1 MDQKPRLAFNTA
13 QGACPMWVRKTVK
26 LPEPQI
32 KQTSASINL
41 TENKIIRHIQKKSL
55 KCEICLLKFS
65 NGKFLKEH
73 QQKIHVEKKIM
84 LSKPKLS
91 LNCMK
96 CSTSFQNHQDL
107 KEHIWTVHE
116 RKTVMKIDEFFQCPQ
131 CPQTCPTKHGLT
143 VHIGH
148 SHEKQKSYI
157 CSICDKEVQSKRN
170 LSNHMAKIHEG
181 KKPYRC
187 SLCDKKTFT
196 SMRTISIHYTKFHPA
211 FASRTNL
218 ASHIMKVFQSTDN
231 EEEMESENLKSNE
244 GNVSIDKGK
253 TDIEM
258 NKNEPESTKQMKNVK
273 FADQSDTA
281 IIEVFTQNEITKNIQ
296 EKSIKIE
303 ADEYIDFHLDDLIA

>member
-1 MDQKPRLAFNTA
+1 MKICNSGLKPCGEWLTSLYFMAFLLEKSKEKLKNWKVFSKIQNCPLCEVVLMTYMVNKFLCFILYILFQVNMDQKPRLAFNTA

-181 KKPYRC
+181 KKPYRLE
-187 SLCDKKTFT
+187 SFQVL
-196 SMRTISIHYTKFHPA
+196 KFQ
-211 FASRTNL
+211 
-218 ASHIMKVFQSTDN
+218 I
-231 EEEMESENLKSNE
+231 
-244 GNVSIDKGK
+244 
-253 TDIEM
+253 
-258 NKNEPESTKQMKNVK
+258 
-273 FADQSDTA
+273 
-281 IIEVFTQNEITKNIQ
+281 
-296 EKSIKIE
+296 
-303 ADEYIDFHLDDLIA
+303 